1 MKTITATIAKLT
13 LTIAT
18 TATALIINDIAVSQ
32 TANEQVNLDSL
43 CYKFPFNSRCLD
55 YDYSLT
61 EPEQTKLEV
70 ERDSLCSK
78 FPQNSNCLQ
87 EPPQVIKIQLDRS
100 GEKDEWVQIAK
111 QDNKIKVKHTTQVK
125 DDLVSGIFDGAL
137 SFVPVPLP
145 FVEVNEYN
153 WKNHRVTR
161 ITFQP
166 DGCKSNSCT
175 ITGTNTLTL
184 PEGTNI
190 YDGLLTVEYQEEK
203 LSRSLTLRVPTDAE
217 TETIDSIAIKN
228 FDRHAWAK
236 QRSANY
242 SYKD

>member
-18 TATALIINDIAVSQ
+18 TATALIINDIAVAQ

-43 CYKFPFNSRCLD
+43 CYKFPLNSRCLD

-70 ERDSLCSK
+70 ERDSLCYK

-137 SFVPVPLP
+137 GFVPVPLP

-153 WKNHRVTR
+153 WENHRVTR

-190 YDGLLTVEYQEEK
+190 YNGLLTVEYQEEK
-203 LSRSLTLRVPTDAE
+203 LSRSLTLRVPTDAK

-228 FDRHAWAK
+228 
-236 QRSANY
+236 
-242 SYKD
+242 